1 MGGGF
6 SPNQFGGPRG
16 GYPSFESKMRAVG
29 DNRDPARIMYALNFY
44 TDLYGDVLR
53 NNRKTVTIR
62 LGNKAD
68 KYDTG
73 MVVWITVG
81 PRFGRRQKLYSA
93 ILDRVEVKT
102 IAELS
107 PRDIERENPEFRSQ
121 DDVIGMLSRIYGD
134 LITPGHTVTVVYFSR
149 IDE

>member
-1 MGGGF
+1 
-6 SPNQFGGPRG
+6 
-16 GYPSFESKMRAVG
+16 
-29 DNRDPARIMYALNFY
+29 MYALNFY
-44 TDLYGDVLR
+44 SDLYGDVLR

-62 LGNKAD
+62 LGDKSD
-68 KYDTG
+68 KYRTG
-73 MVVWITVG
+73 QIVWVTIG

-93 ILDRVEVKT
+93 LLDRVEVKS

-121 DDVIGMLSRIYGD
+121 DDVIAVLSRIYGD
-134 LITPGHTVTVVYFSR
+134 FVTPEQTVTVIYFSR

>member
-1 MGGGF
+1 
-6 SPNQFGGPRG
+6 
-16 GYPSFESKMRAVG
+16 
-29 DNRDPARIMYALNFY
+29 MYALNFY

-62 LGNKAD
+62 LGDKSD
-68 KYDTG
+68 KYQTG
-73 MVVWITVG
+73 MVVWVTIG

-93 ILDRVEVKT
+93 ILDRVEVKP
-102 IAELS
+102 ISELS

-121 DDVIGMLSRIYGD
+121 DDVLNVLSRIYGD
-134 LITPGHTVTVVYFSR
+134 LVTPDHRVTVIYFSR